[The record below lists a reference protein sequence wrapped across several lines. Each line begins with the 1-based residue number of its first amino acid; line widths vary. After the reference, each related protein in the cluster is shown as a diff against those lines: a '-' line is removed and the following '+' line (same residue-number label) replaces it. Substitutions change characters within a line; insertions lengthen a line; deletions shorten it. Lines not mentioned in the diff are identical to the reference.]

1 MSDYTPASHQ
11 LISHEEALIQYAA
24 RSEEIKDFFIK
35 IIDEHGDR
43 WLREYFEDQ
52 LPIYHGIIPLRHCDQ
67 HG

>member
-1 MSDYTPASHQ
+1 VSNYTPISHQ

-24 RSEEIKDFFIK
+24 RSEEIKKFFTK
-35 IIDEHGDR
+35 IIDENGDR

-52 LPIYHGIIPLRHCDQ
+52 FSIYCGIIPLRRCDQ